1 MFQSVLVRAISFLI
15 FAPAVYLTYFLI
27 EEFTVGQSTVIAG
40 LAMISLLVSA
50 IALLVARY
58 SFRRGDPITGW
69 SSLVMYGLAAI
80 VMIFLELGFWNSSI
94 LSSHASLQRA
104 DAARDGMDM
113 LAERERQAIRAGALA
128 ESSAEIVAKMDA
140 QLAQPIGN
148 QPLAMLTSNC
158 TDKQSKVYR
167 LCGEYLDLKAA
178 HAKAEAREKAEGR
191 IWNAGT
197 RVEQSGLKK
206 DIFSGA
212 TAAAGLL
219 GGKPEVWAGIF
230 SVVMM
235 LLLMA
240 TRDLSALGAF
250 GPGVTMREKVA
261 ESAQEVFP
269 DAGKNP
275 TAEPRT
281 TQGIVEMMR
290 ETGLEEYTGF
300 DPKTGLWTHVKQKPK
315 AEEPATPP
323 AKPASEPQEAPERER
338 SSRLG
343 DRLDDIRDRLHAAP
357 EPSVAPAKPTPPPT
371 DGGTRAPDP
380 VRETVVPIRRSVAE
394 LPSFASDMF
403 EESEPPTKRSR
414 VSRKLPPGRAIFWL
428 SDCTER
434 TNDLS
439 VTCTEEAAW
448 SHYLAWC
455 DAEEFK
461 PIGRGKFLRT
471 IEARIGMAPN
481 GRGFIGLVLC
491 SLGVGE
497 EKMRAFA

>member
-1 MFQSVLVRAISFLI
+1 MFSSVLVRAISVMI

-27 EEFTVGQSTVIAG
+27 EEFTEGQSTVIAG

-58 SFRRGDPITGW
+58 SFRRGDPITGY
-69 SSLVMYGLAAI
+69 SSLVMYALAAV

-94 LSSHASLQRA
+94 LSSHSNLQRA
-104 DAARDGMDM
+104 DAARDGMEI
-113 LAERERQAIRAGALA
+113 LAERDRQAIRAGSLA
-128 ESSAEIVAKMDA
+128 ESSGEIQAKMDA

-167 LCGEYLDLKAA
+167 LCGEYLELKAA
-178 HAKAEAREKAEGR
+178 HAKAETREKAEGR
-191 IWNAGT
+191 IWSAGT
-197 RVEQSGLKK
+197 RVEQSGIKK

-212 TAAAGLL
+212 TAASSLL
-219 GGKPEVWAGIF
+219 GGKPEIWAGVF

-250 GPGVTMREKVA
+250 GPSPAKREERAAESIPAADPVTAPEAKPTAVVA
-261 ESAQEVFP
+261 EEIAPES
-269 DAGKNP
+269 
-275 TAEPRT
+275 T
-281 TQGIVEMMR
+281 T
-290 ETGLEEYTGF
+290 
-300 DPKTGLWTHVKQKPK
+300 
-315 AEEPATPP
+315 P
-323 AKPASEPQEAPERER
+323 AKPANLPPDPTDRER
-338 SSRLG
+338 SPKMG
-343 DRLDDIRDRLHAAP
+343 AMLDDIRDRLADASELPAAP
-357 EPSVAPAKPTPPPT
+357 ERPSGPPPSNGGARAPAPEPKI
-371 DGGTRAPDP
+371 
-380 VRETVVPIRRSVAE
+380 VPIRASAP

-403 EESEPPTKRSR
+403 EESEPPTKRAKA
-414 VSRKLPPGRAIFWL
+414 SRKQQPGRAIFWL

-439 VTCTEEAAW
+439 VTCSEDRAW
-448 SHYLAWC
+448 MHYLAWC
-455 DAEEFK
+455 EAEEFK

-481 GRGFIGLVLC
+481 GRGFIGLVL
-491 SLGVGE
+491 LEIGETE

>member
-1 MFQSVLVRAISFLI
+1 MFSSVLVRAISFFI
-15 FAPAVYLTYFLI
+15 FAPAVYLTFHLVS
-27 EEFTVGQSTVIAG
+27 EFTEGQSTVITG

-58 SFRRGDPITGW
+58 SFRRGDQVTGW
-69 SSLVMYGLAAI
+69 SSLVMYVLAAV
-80 VMIFLELGFWNSSI
+80 VMVFLELGFWNSSI
-94 LSSHASLQRA
+94 LTSHTSLQRA

-250 GPGVTMREKVA
+250 GPAVRSADKPQEAPQAA
-261 ESAQEVFP
+261 EAPMALEIASASPAPILAQP
-269 DAGKNP
+269 ASLP
-275 TAEPRT
+275 EP
-281 TQGIVEMMR
+281 
-290 ETGLEEYTGF
+290 F
-300 DPKTGLWTHVKQKPK
+300 
-315 AEEPATPP
+315 P
-323 AKPASEPQEAPERER
+323 AKPARMGPA
-338 SSRLG
+338 
-343 DRLDDIRDRLHAAP
+343 LDDIRERLAEPAAP
-357 EPSVAPAKPTPPPT
+357 ASGPIIPPTPPT

-455 DAEEFK
+455 EAEEFK

>member
-1 MFQSVLVRAISFLI
+1 MFSSVLVRAISVMI

-27 EEFTVGQSTVIAG
+27 EEFTEGQSTVIAG

-58 SFRRGDPITGW
+58 SFRRGDPITGY
-69 SSLVMYGLAAI
+69 SSLVMYALAAV

-94 LSSHASLQRA
+94 LSSHSNLQRA
-104 DAARDGMDM
+104 DAARDGMEI
-113 LAERERQAIRAGALA
+113 LAERDRQAIRAGSLA
-128 ESSAEIVAKMDA
+128 ESSGEIQAKMDA

-167 LCGEYLDLKAA
+167 LCGEYLELKAA
-178 HAKAEAREKAEGR
+178 HAKAETREKAEGR
-191 IWNAGT
+191 IWSAGT
-197 RVEQSGLKK
+197 RVEQSGIKK

-212 TAAAGLL
+212 TAASSLL
-219 GGKPEVWAGIF
+219 GGKPEIWAGAF

-250 GPGVTMREKVA
+250 GPSPAKRRERPA
-261 ESAQEVFP
+261 ESIPA
-269 DAGKNP
+269 AGP
-275 TAEPRT
+275 ESAEPKT
-281 TQGIVEMMR
+281 TQAIIEMMR
-290 ETGLEEYTGF
+290 ETGLEEYTAH

-315 AEEPATPP
+315 AEEPVNPP
-323 AKPASEPQEAPERER
+323 AKPAAEEPQDRER
-338 SSRLG
+338 SPKMG
-343 DRLDDIRDRLHAAP
+343 AMLDDIRDRLADTSEAPAAP
-357 EPSVAPAKPTPPPT
+357 ERPSGPPPSN
-371 DGGTRAPDP
+371 GGTRAPAP
-380 VRETVVPIRRSVAE
+380 EPKIVPIRASAP

-403 EESEPPTKRSR
+403 EESEPPTKRAKA
-414 VSRKLPPGRAIFWL
+414 SRKQQPGRAIFWL

-439 VTCTEEAAW
+439 VTCSEDRAW
-448 SHYLAWC
+448 MHYLAWC
-455 DAEEFK
+455 EAEEFK

-481 GRGFIGLVLC
+481 GRGFIGLVL
-491 SLGVGE
+491 LEIGATE